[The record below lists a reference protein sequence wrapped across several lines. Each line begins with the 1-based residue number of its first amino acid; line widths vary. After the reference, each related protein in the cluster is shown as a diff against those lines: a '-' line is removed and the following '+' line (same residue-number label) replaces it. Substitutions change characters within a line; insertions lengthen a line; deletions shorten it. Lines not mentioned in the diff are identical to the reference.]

1 MAYIGKKPADIIA
14 TSVDTTTGTFS
25 GDLTV
30 DTTTLYVDSAN
41 NRVGV
46 GTVSPAKPLHIFNSG
61 TSYVQISGNS
71 RDLFLGQDAI
81 GGAVFSTGAVPLYFS
96 TDSTERMR
104 IDSSGNLLVGTTSSS
119 GSGDGIVL
127 GANDQVIAT
136 RNGAAPL
143 WLNRR
148 SNDGDIVL
156 FNRDGVT
163 VGSIGA
169 RSNSIYIGL
178 GDTGISFTS
187 NDDAVYPVSPS
198 GLVARD
204 AAIDLGVDTVRFKD
218 LYLSGTATMGGL
230 TVDATSNDVI
240 ITGPAQTGVASS
252 VVELKTGG
260 TVGNRSGYAIT
271 NSNGGSLI
279 GMTGEV
285 VGTGA
290 YPSNTGKGYLWNSD
304 SGIVYRS
311 LGFEKNLLQFYIAG
325 SEKMRIDNSGNLLV
339 GKTVA
344 DNTTTG
350 VRIQTDGFA
359 SFARDSNFP
368 LLLNRKTSDGT
379 ILDLRKDGTT
389 VGSVG
394 VASGAAYFAGN
405 TRGIRIVNQVLH
417 PTGTTGVVSD
427 ADVDLGYTTGRFK
440 NLYLSGGVLL
450 GGTVAANLLD
460 DYEEGTFTAQLSTDT
475 TYFGDGAQLG
485 VYTKIGNICF
495 FEIKYQRTGTVN
507 TGVNARFGLPF
518 TSANNS
524 VQATGSRGSVENID
538 TAMVGIGG
546 TVASNSAIL
555 YLNEMNTATTGFNV
569 NGNDLGTNF
578 QIQIQGFYKTA

>member
-218 LYLSGTATMGGL
+218 LYLSG
-230 TVDATSNDVI
+230 
-240 ITGPAQTGVASS
+240 GV
-252 VVELKTGG
+252 
-260 TVGNRSGYAIT
+260 Y
-271 NSNGGSLI
+271 
-279 GMTGEV
+279 
-285 VGTGA
+285 
-290 YPSNTGKGYLWNSD
+290 
-304 SGIVYRS
+304 
-311 LGFEKNLLQFYIAG
+311 
-325 SEKMRIDNSGNLLV
+325 
-339 GKTVA
+339 
-344 DNTTTG
+344 
-350 VRIQTDGFA
+350 
-359 SFARDSNFP
+359 
-368 LLLNRKTSDGT
+368 
-379 ILDLRKDGTT
+379 
-389 VGSVG
+389 
-394 VASGAAYFAGN
+394 
-405 TRGIRIVNQVLH
+405 
-417 PTGTTGVVSD
+417 
-427 ADVDLGYTTGRFK
+427 
-440 NLYLSGGVLL
+440 L
-450 GGTVAANLLD
+450 GGTVAANKLD
-460 DYEEGTFTAQLSTDT
+460 DYEEGTFDITITPETSGSITVT
-475 TYFGDGAQLG
+475 TGFNSLI
-485 VYTKIGNICF
+485 YTKIGRIVH
-495 FEIKYQRTGTVN
+495 ITG
-507 TGVNARFGLPF
+507 GVGLSGVSSPVGTFITIAGLPF
-518 TSANNS
+518 TLPSLSENQEQVGFALYYKDDS
-524 VQATGSRGSVENID
+524 TGIRSLLPCSY
-538 TAMVGIGG
+538 TSG
-546 TVASNSAIL
+546 TSF
-555 YLNEMNTATTGFNV
+555 TATITAANIQA
-569 NGNDLGTNF
+569 NDAF
-578 QIQIQGFYKTA
+578 QFDFSYVTS

>member
-30 DTTTLYVDSAN
+30 DTNTLYVDSAN

-46 GTVSPAKPLHIFNSG
+46 GTATPVSRLTIKTSGNGLVDGFIIEDADSTTRSAITHVNGDFYISSDASTDHFIIDSSGNVGIGTSSPVTATGVTSLTIYNTSPYIYLQNPTSG
-61 TSYVQISGNS
+61 TTGSDGFSVVLFGSDAYINNRENGNMIFYNS
-71 RDLFLGQDAI
+71 N
-81 GGAVFSTGAVPLYFS
+81 
-96 TDSTERMR
+96 TERMR
-104 IDSSGNLLVGTTSSS
+104 IDS
-119 GSGDGIVL
+119 
-127 GANDQVIAT
+127 
-136 RNGAAPL
+136 
-143 WLNRR
+143 
-148 SNDGDIVL
+148 
-156 FNRDGVT
+156 
-163 VGSIGA
+163 
-169 RSNSIYIGL
+169 
-178 GDTGISFTS
+178 
-187 NDDAVYPVSPS
+187 
-198 GLVARD
+198 
-204 AAIDLGVDTVRFKD
+204 
-218 LYLSGTATMGGL
+218 
-230 TVDATSNDVI
+230 
-240 ITGPAQTGVASS
+240 
-252 VVELKTGG
+252 
-260 TVGNRSGYAIT
+260 
-271 NSNGGSLI
+271 
-279 GMTGEV
+279 
-285 VGTGA
+285 
-290 YPSNTGKGYLWNSD
+290 
-304 SGIVYRS
+304 
-311 LGFEKNLLQFYIAG
+311 
-325 SEKMRIDNSGNLLV
+325 SGNLLV